1 MHVQRCV
8 LHDTHLWPE
17 EFPDLSFSRI
27 IKFRSPHARES
38 GYVGFLFWNENF
50 SEARTWELRLMRV
63 ATLPEIEERHTRE
76 AIEAEIVRFE
86 EKAQQL
92 QSGALTAE
100 QFRPFRLKHG
110 TYGQRQ
116 PGFQMLRVKIAAGV
130 LKPAQLRVLAEI
142 ADEYSTGRGHLT
154 TRENIQF
161 HFVKLENVG
170 AAMRLL
176 AHAGLTTREACGNT
190 VRNVTACPVAGICP
204 GEAFDVTP
212 YALGVS
218 RYLLRH
224 PDFHDLPRKFK
235 IAFSGC
241 ENDGDCAVAGIH
253 DVGLIARVRGSNGT
267 SRRGFKVL
275 VGGGLGSLPT
285 EAAVLADF
293 LPEEELLPTIEA
305 ILRVF
310 TETGNRKN
318 KLLARLK
325 YVLRAK
331 GIEEFRRLV
340 AEKRKV
346 SQAPA
351 EVFTVPTPIK
361 PSLVTIAPA
370 PLSFSAA
377 GTQNDPEYDRWAEHN
392 LMFQRQAGYGAVWV
406 KLSAGTFYSNQMRGL
421 ADVLEKNEL
430 SGVRIAVNQD
440 LVIPWVPFDRVRTI
454 YDGLGALDLAT
465 PGARTISDVTGCPG
479 ATTCNLGIT
488 RSLTLA
494 EVLSRELDGYTDPE
508 IQKLRIKISGCPNS
522 CGHHHIAD
530 IGFYGNVRKVGEQQ
544 APYYQLLL
552 GGRVNADGVRFAR
565 QIMAVP
571 ARPIPAI
578 IRELLAFYQSD
589 RQRAETFSA
598 WVSRTPDKAIRERL
612 LPLAEVT
619 TTTEDL
625 FVDWGD
631 TETYSLK
638 LGRGECVA

>member
-1 MHVQRCV
+1 M
-8 LHDTHLWPE
+8 
-17 EFPDLSFSRI
+17 S
-27 IKFRSPHARES
+27 
-38 GYVGFLFWNENF
+38 
-50 SEARTWELRLMRV
+50 V
-63 ATLPEIEERHTRE
+63 AAISEIEERHSRE

-86 EKAQQL
+86 ERIQQL
-92 QSGALTAE
+92 QSGAITAE

-116 PGFQMLRVKIAAGV
+116 PGFQMLRVKVAAGV
-130 LKPAQLRVLAEI
+130 LTGKQLRMLAEI
-142 ADEYSTGRGHLT
+142 ADKYSTGRGHLT
-154 TRENIQF
+154 TRENVQF

-176 AHAGLTTREACGNT
+176 ADAGLTTREACGNT
-190 VRNVTACPVAGICP
+190 VRNVTSCPVAGICP

-241 ENDGDCAVAGIH
+241 EDDGACAVAGIH
-253 DVGLIARVRGSNGT
+253 DVGLIAQVRGSNGT
-267 SRRGFKVL
+267 AHRGFKVL

-285 EAAVLADF
+285 EAAVLSDF

-305 ILRVF
+305 VLRVF

-351 EVFTVPTPIK
+351 EKFVVPSPIQ
-361 PSLVTIAPA
+361 PSLVTIAPL
-370 PLSFSAA
+370 PLSSAA
-377 GTQNDPEYDRWAEHN
+377 EETQSYPEYDRWAGHN
-392 LMFQRQAGYGAVWV
+392 LMSQRQAGYGAIWI
-406 KLSAGTFYSNQMRGL
+406 KLPAGTFHSHQMRGL
-421 ADVLEKNEL
+421 ADVLDRNEL
-430 SGVRIAVNQD
+430 TGVRIAVNQD
-440 LVIPWVPFDRVRTI
+440 LVIPWVPFDRVRAI
-454 YDGLGALDLAT
+454 YDELRGLELAT

-494 EVLSRELDGYTDPE
+494 DVLSRELEGYSDPE

-530 IGFYGNVRKVGEQQ
+530 IGFYGNVRKIGDQQ

-578 IRELLAFYQSD
+578 IRELLNFYQTD
-589 RQRAETFSA
+589 RRPGEPFTA
-598 WVSRTPDKAIRERL
+598 WVSRTPDSSIKDRL

-619 TTTEDL
+619 ATTEDL

-631 TETYSLK
+631 TEIYSLK

>member
-1 MHVQRCV
+1 M
-8 LHDTHLWPE
+8 
-17 EFPDLSFSRI
+17 S
-27 IKFRSPHARES
+27 
-38 GYVGFLFWNENF
+38 
-50 SEARTWELRLMRV
+50 V
-63 ATLPEIEERHTRE
+63 AALTEVDERHSRE
-76 AIEAEIVRFE
+76 AIEAEIMRFE
-86 EKAQQL
+86 ERAQQL
-92 QSGALTAE
+92 QSGAITAE

-130 LKPAQLRVLAEI
+130 LTPAQLRVLADI
-142 ADEYSTGRGHLT
+142 ADNYSTGRGHLT
-154 TRENIQF
+154 TRENVQF

-170 AAMRLL
+170 SAMRLL
-176 AHAGLTTREACGNT
+176 ADAGLTTREACGNT

-241 ENDGDCAVAGIH
+241 EDDGACAVAGIH
-253 DVGLIARVRGSNGT
+253 DVGLIAQVRGNNGT

-285 EAAVLADF
+285 EAAVLTDF

-305 ILRVF
+305 VLRVF

-318 KLLARLK
+318 KLMARLK
-325 YVLRAK
+325 FVLRAK

-351 EVFTVPTPIK
+351 ETFVVPSPIR
-361 PSLVTIAPA
+361 PSLVTIAPT
-370 PLSFSAA
+370 PLLSGGAE
-377 GTQNDPEYDRWAEHN
+377 TQNDPEYDRWAEHN
-392 LMFQRQAGYGAVWV
+392 LMSQRQAGYGAVWI
-406 KLSAGTFYSNQMRGL
+406 KLPAGTFHSNQMRGL
-421 ADVLEKNEL
+421 ADALKKNEL

-440 LVIPWVPFDRVRTI
+440 LVIPWVPFDRVRAV
-454 YDGLGALDLAT
+454 YDELRGLDLAI

-494 EVLSRELDGYTDPE
+494 DVLSRELDGYTDPE

-530 IGFYGNVRKVGEQQ
+530 IGFYGNVRKVDEQQ

-565 QIMAVP
+565 QIMSVP

-578 IRELLAFYQSD
+578 IRELLAFYQTD
-589 RQRAETFSA
+589 RQPAETFST
-598 WVSRTPDKAIRERL
+598 WVSRTPDKAIKDRL

-619 TTTEDL
+619 ATTEDL

>member
-1 MHVQRCV
+1 LFLVATV
-8 LHDTHLWPE
+8 LPN
-17 EFPDLSFSRI
+17 
-27 IKFRSPHARES
+27 AES
-38 GYVGFLFWNENF
+38 GA
-50 SEARTWELRLMRV
+50 EAMPVVTPVEV
-63 ATLPEIEERHTRE
+63 EERHSRE

-86 EKAQQL
+86 EKVQEL
-92 QSGALTAE
+92 RSGAITDQ

-130 LKPAQLRVLAEI
+130 LTAPQLRVLAHI
-142 ADEYSTGRGHLT
+142 GDEYSTGRGHLT

-161 HFVKLENVG
+161 HFVKLENVP

-176 AHAGLTTREACGNT
+176 ADSGLTTREACGNT
-190 VRNVTACPVAGICP
+190 VRNVTACPISGVCAT
-204 GEAFDVTP
+204 EAFDVTP

-253 DVGLIARVRGSNGT
+253 DVGLIAQVRSENGT
-267 SRRGFKVL
+267 ARRGFKVL

-285 EAAVLADF
+285 EAAVLSEF
-293 LPEEELLPTIEA
+293 LPEEELLPAIEA

-318 KLLARLK
+318 KFKARLK
-325 YVLRAK
+325 FVLRDK
-331 GIEEFRRLV
+331 GIVELRRLV

-351 EVFTVPTPIK
+351 ETFVVPTPIQ
-361 PSLVTIAPA
+361 PALVTIATI
-370 PLSFSAA
+370 PLSASP
-377 GTQNDPEYDRWAEHN
+377 NEPKEDPEYDRWAETN
-392 LMFQRQAGYGAVWV
+392 LTPQRQAGYGAIWV
-406 KLSAGTFYSNQMRGL
+406 KLSAGTVYSNQLRSL
-421 ADVLEKNEL
+421 AELLEKNEL
-430 SGVRIAVNQD
+430 KGARLAVNQN
-440 LVIPWVPFDRVRTI
+440 LVIPWVPFDRVRAI
-454 YDGLGALDLAT
+454 YDGLRALDMAT
-465 PGARTISDVTGCPG
+465 PGARTISDATGCPG

-494 EVLSRELDGYTDPE
+494 EVLSRELAGETDPE
-508 IQKLRIKISGCPNS
+508 IQKIRIKISGCPNS

-530 IGFYGNVRKVGEQQ
+530 IGFYGNARKIGEQQ

-552 GGRVNADGVRFAR
+552 GGKVDASGVRFGR
-565 QIMAVP
+565 QVMPVP
-571 ARPIPAI
+571 AKPIPAI
-578 IRELLAFYQSD
+578 IRELLAFYKFD
-589 RQRAETFSA
+589 RQPAEPFPA
-598 WVSRTPDKAIRERL
+598 WVARTPDADIIARIR
-612 LPLAEVT
+612 PLTDVT
-619 TTTEDL
+619 NASEDL
-625 FVDWGD
+625 FMDWGD

>member
-1 MHVQRCV
+1 MSV
-8 LHDTHLWPE
+8 T
-17 EFPDLSFSRI
+17 
-27 IKFRSPHARES
+27 
-38 GYVGFLFWNENF
+38 
-50 SEARTWELRLMRV
+50 ELTAIAEV
-63 ATLPEIEERHTRE
+63 EERHSRE
-76 AIEAEIVRFE
+76 AIEAEIARFE
-86 EKAQQL
+86 ERVQQL
-92 QSGALTAE
+92 QSGAITAE
-100 QFRPFRLKHG
+100 QFRPFRLKYG

-130 LKPAQLRVLAEI
+130 LKPAQLRVLANI

-154 TRENIQF
+154 TRENVQF

-176 AHAGLTTREACGNT
+176 ADAGLTTREACGNT

-241 ENDGDCAVAGIH
+241 EDDGACAVAGIH
-253 DVGLIARVRGSNGT
+253 DVGLIAQVRGNNGT

-285 EAAVLADF
+285 EAAVLTDF

-305 ILRVF
+305 VLRVF

-351 EVFTVPTPIK
+351 EVFTVPTPIR
-361 PSLVTIAPA
+361 PALVTIAAA
-370 PLSFSAA
+370 PLSSA
-377 GTQNDPEYDRWAEHN
+377 TETPNDTEYDRWAEHN
-392 LMFQRQAGYGAVWV
+392 LMSQRQTGYGAVWI
-406 KLSAGTFYSNQMRGL
+406 KLPAGTFHSKQMRGL

-430 SGVRIAVNQD
+430 TGARIAVNQD
-440 LVIPWVPFDRVRTI
+440 LVIPWVPFDRVRAI
-454 YDGLGALDLAT
+454 YDQLGTRDLAT

-494 EVLSRELDGYTDPE
+494 DVLSRELDGYSDPE

-552 GGRVNADGVRFAR
+552 GGKVNADGVRFGR
-565 QIMAVP
+565 QIMSVP

-578 IRELLAFYQSD
+578 IRDLLSFYQAD
-589 RQRAETFSA
+589 RQPAETFSA
-598 WVSRTPDKAIRERL
+598 WVTRTPDATIKERL
-612 LPLAEVT
+612 RPLAEVNSA
-619 TTTEDL
+619 TEDL

>member
-1 MHVQRCV
+1 M
-8 LHDTHLWPE
+8 
-17 EFPDLSFSRI
+17 S
-27 IKFRSPHARES
+27 
-38 GYVGFLFWNENF
+38 
-50 SEARTWELRLMRV
+50 V
-63 ATLPEIEERHTRE
+63 ATLSEVEERHSRE
-76 AIEAEIVRFE
+76 AIEREIVRFE
-86 EKAQQL
+86 ERIREL
-92 QSGALTAE
+92 QSGTITPE

-130 LKPAQLRVLAEI
+130 LRPAQLRVLADI

-154 TRENIQF
+154 TRENVQF

-176 AHAGLTTREACGNT
+176 ADAGLTTREACGNT

-253 DVGLIARVRGSNGT
+253 DVGLIAQVRGSNGT
-267 SRRGFKVL
+267 PHRGFKVL

-285 EAAVLADF
+285 TAAVLSDF

-325 YVLRAK
+325 FVLRAK

-340 AEKRKV
+340 TEKRKV
-346 SQAPA
+346 SEAPA
-351 EVFTVPTPIK
+351 ETLAVPSPIK
-361 PSLVTIAPA
+361 PSLVTIAPT
-370 PLSFSAA
+370 PRSFSAA
-377 GTQNDPEYDRWAEHN
+377 EPQSDPEYDRWAGHN

-406 KLSAGTFYSNQMRGL
+406 KLPAGTFYSNQMRGL
-421 ADVLEKNEL
+421 ANVLEKNEL
-430 SGVRIAVNQD
+430 TGVRIAVNQD
-440 LVIPWVPFDRVRTI
+440 LVIPWVPFDRVRAI
-454 YDGLGALDLAT
+454 YNGLRTLDLAT
-465 PGARTISDVTGCPG
+465 AGARTISDVTGCPG

-494 EVLSRELDGYTDPE
+494 DVLSRELNGYTDPE

-552 GGRVNADGVRFAR
+552 GGKVNADGVRFAR

-571 ARPIPAI
+571 ARPIPTI
-578 IRELLAFYQSD
+578 IRELLAFYQQD
-589 RQRAETFSA
+589 RQAAAETFSA
-598 WVSRTPDKAIRERL
+598 WVARTPDKTIKDRL

-619 TTTEDL
+619 AASADF

-638 LGRGECVA
+638 LGRGECAA

>member
-1 MHVQRCV
+1 M
-8 LHDTHLWPE
+8 
-17 EFPDLSFSRI
+17 S
-27 IKFRSPHARES
+27 
-38 GYVGFLFWNENF
+38 
-50 SEARTWELRLMRV
+50 
-63 ATLPEIEERHTRE
+63 ATAVTALTEVEERHSRE

-86 EKAQQL
+86 ERAQQL
-92 QSGALTAE
+92 QNGAITAE

-130 LKPAQLRVLAEI
+130 LKPAQLRVLADI

-154 TRENIQF
+154 TRENVQF

-170 AAMRLL
+170 SAMRLL
-176 AHAGLTTREACGNT
+176 ADAGLTTREACGNT

-253 DVGLIARVRGSNGT
+253 DVGLIAQVRGNNGT
-267 SRRGFKVL
+267 ARRGFKVL

-285 EAAVLADF
+285 EAAVLTDF

-351 EVFTVPTPIK
+351 ETFTMPSPIR
-361 PSLVTIAPA
+361 PSLVTIAPT
-370 PLSFSAA
+370 PLSSVTAE
-377 GTQNDPEYDRWAEHN
+377 TPSDPEYERWAEHN
-392 LMFQRQAGYGAVWV
+392 LMSQRQTGYGAVWI
-406 KLSAGTFYSNQMRGL
+406 KLPAGTLHSNQMRGL

-440 LVIPWVPFDRVRTI
+440 LVIPWLPFDRVRAI
-454 YDGLGALDLAT
+454 YDELGALDLAT

-494 EVLSRELDGYTDPE
+494 DVLSRELDSYTDPE

-530 IGFYGNVRKVGEQQ
+530 IGFYGNVRKVGERQ

-552 GGRVNADGVRFAR
+552 GGRVNADGVRFGR
-565 QIMAVP
+565 QIMSVP

-578 IRELLAFYQSD
+578 IRGLLEFYQAD
-589 RQRAETFSA
+589 RQPREAFSSWIA
-598 WVSRTPDKAIRERL
+598 RTPDESIKARL
-612 LPLAEVT
+612 QTFADVNSDS
-619 TTTEDL
+619 EDI

>member
-1 MHVQRCV
+1 M
-8 LHDTHLWPE
+8 
-17 EFPDLSFSRI
+17 S
-27 IKFRSPHARES
+27 
-38 GYVGFLFWNENF
+38 
-50 SEARTWELRLMRV
+50 V
-63 ATLPEIEERHTRE
+63 AALTEVEERHSRE

-86 EKAQQL
+86 ERVQQL
-92 QSGALTAE
+92 QSGEITPE

-130 LKPAQLRVLAEI
+130 LKPEQLRVLAGI
-142 ADEYSTGRGHLT
+142 ADDYSTGRGHLT
-154 TRENIQF
+154 TRENVQF
-161 HFVKLENVG
+161 HFVKLENVP
-170 AAMRLL
+170 AAMRRL
-176 AHAGLTTREACGNT
+176 AAAGLTTREACGNT
-190 VRNVTACPVAGICP
+190 VRNVTACPVAGVCP

-241 ENDGDCAVAGIH
+241 EDDGNCAVAGIH
-253 DVGLIARVRGSNGT
+253 DVGLIAQVRGANGT
-267 SRRGFKVL
+267 AHRGFKVL

-305 ILRVF
+305 TLRVF

-377 GTQNDPEYDRWAEHN
+377 GTQNDPGYDRWAEHN

-406 KLSAGTFYSNQMRGL
+406 KLSAGTLRSNQMRDL
-421 ADVLEKNEL
+421 ADVLEKNKL
-430 SGVRIAVNQD
+430 TGVRIAVNQD
-440 LVIPWVPFDRVRTI
+440 LVIPWLPFDRVRAI
-454 YDGLGALDLAT
+454 YDGVRAFDLAT
-465 PGARTISDVTGCPG
+465 AGARSEERRVGKEC
-479 ATTCNLGIT
+479 
-488 RSLTLA
+488 RSRW
-494 EVLSRELDGYTDPE
+494 S
-508 IQKLRIKISGCPNS
+508 
-522 CGHHHIAD
+522 
-530 IGFYGNVRKVGEQQ
+530 
-544 APYYQLLL
+544 PYH
-552 GGRVNADGVRFAR
+552 
-565 QIMAVP
+565 
-571 ARPIPAI
+571 
-578 IRELLAFYQSD
+578 
-589 RQRAETFSA
+589 
-598 WVSRTPDKAIRERL
+598 
-612 LPLAEVT
+612 
-619 TTTEDL
+619 
-625 FVDWGD
+625 
-631 TETYSLK
+631 
-638 LGRGECVA
+638 

>member
-1 MHVQRCV
+1 
-8 LHDTHLWPE
+8 
-17 EFPDLSFSRI
+17 
-27 IKFRSPHARES
+27 
-38 GYVGFLFWNENF
+38 
-50 SEARTWELRLMRV
+50 
-63 ATLPEIEERHTRE
+63 
-76 AIEAEIVRFE
+76 
-86 EKAQQL
+86 
-92 QSGALTAE
+92 
-100 QFRPFRLKHG
+100 
-110 TYGQRQ
+110 
-116 PGFQMLRVKIAAGV
+116 
-130 LKPAQLRVLAEI
+130 
-142 ADEYSTGRGHLT
+142 
-154 TRENIQF
+154 
-161 HFVKLENVG
+161 
-170 AAMRLL
+170 MRLL
-176 AHAGLTTREACGNT
+176 ADACLTTREACGNT

-253 DVGLIARVRGSNGT
+253 DIGLIAQVRGANGT
-267 SRRGFKVL
+267 AHRGFKVL

-285 EAAVLADF
+285 EAAVLAEF
-293 LPEEELLPTIEA
+293 LPEEELLPTVEA

-351 EVFTVPTPIK
+351 EVFTVPSPIQ
-361 PSLVTIAPA
+361 PALVTIASA
-370 PLSFSAA
+370 PLSPVTRDAA
-377 GTQNDPEYDRWAEHN
+377 TDTEYDRWAEHN
-392 LMFQRQAGYGAVWV
+392 LMSQRQAGYGAMWV
-406 KLSAGTFYSNQMRGL
+406 KLPAGTLHSNQMRGL
-421 ADVLEKNEL
+421 ADILEKNEL
-430 SGVRIAVNQD
+430 TGVRIAVNQD
-440 LVIPWVPFDRVRTI
+440 LVIPWVPFDRVRAV
-454 YDGLGALDLAT
+454 YDGLRTLDLAT

-494 EVLSRELDGYTDPE
+494 EVLSRELNGYDDPE

-530 IGFYGNVRKVGEQQ
+530 IGFYGNVRKINEQQ

-552 GGRVNADGVRFAR
+552 GGKVDVSGVRFAR

-571 ARPIPAI
+571 ARPIPTI
-578 IRELLAFYQSD
+578 LRELLAFYQQD
-589 RQRAETFSA
+589 RQQKETFSA
-598 WVSRTPDKAIRERL
+598 WVARTPDEAITDRL
-612 LPLAEVT
+612 QPFVDVSSAS
-619 TTTEDL
+619 EDL

>member
-1 MHVQRCV
+1 MNGAALTEV
-8 LHDTHLWPE
+8 
-17 EFPDLSFSRI
+17 
-27 IKFRSPHARES
+27 
-38 GYVGFLFWNENF
+38 
-50 SEARTWELRLMRV
+50 
-63 ATLPEIEERHTRE
+63 EERHSRE

-86 EKAQQL
+86 ERIQQL
-92 QSGALTAE
+92 QSGAITPE

-130 LKPAQLRVLAEI
+130 LTPAQLRVLAII

-154 TRENIQF
+154 TRENVQF

-170 AAMRLL
+170 ATMRLL
-176 AHAGLTTREACGNT
+176 ADAGLTTREACGNT
-190 VRNVTACPVAGICP
+190 VRNVTGCPMAGICP

-253 DVGLIARVRGSNGT
+253 DVGLIAQVRGTNGT
-267 SRRGFKVL
+267 AHRGFKVL

-305 ILRVF
+305 VLRVF
-310 TETGNRKN
+310 SETGNRKN
-318 KLLARLK
+318 KLLARMK
-325 YVLRAK
+325 FVLRAK

-351 EVFTVPTPIK
+351 ETFTVPSPIQ
-361 PSLVTIAPA
+361 PSLVTIASA
-370 PLSFSAA
+370 PLSSSAA
-377 GTQNDPEYDRWAEHN
+377 EPKTDPEYDRWAEHN
-392 LMFQRQAGYGAVWV
+392 LMFQRQDGYGAVWV
-406 KLSAGTFYSNQMRGL
+406 KLPAGTLHSNQMRGL
-421 ADVLEKNEL
+421 ADVLEKHKL
-430 SGVRIAVNQD
+430 TGVRIAVNQD
-440 LVIPWVPFDRVRTI
+440 LVIPWVPFDRVRAI
-454 YDGLGALDLAT
+454 YDELRAMDLVT

-494 EVLSRELDGYTDPE
+494 DVLSRELNDYTDPE

-530 IGFYGNVRKVGEQQ
+530 IGFYGNVRKIGEQQ

-552 GGRVNADGVRFAR
+552 GGKVNADGVRFGR
-565 QIMAVP
+565 QIMSVP

-578 IRELLAFYQSD
+578 IRELLAFYQTD
-589 RQRAETFSA
+589 RQPAETFSA
-598 WVSRTPDKAIRERL
+598 WVARTPDKTIKDRL
-612 LPLAEVT
+612 LPLTEVT
-619 TTTEDL
+619 AATEDL
-625 FVDWGD
+625 FMDWGD

-638 LGRGECVA
+638 LGRGECAA

>member
-1 MHVQRCV
+1 
-8 LHDTHLWPE
+8 
-17 EFPDLSFSRI
+17 
-27 IKFRSPHARES
+27 
-38 GYVGFLFWNENF
+38 
-50 SEARTWELRLMRV
+50 MRV
-63 ATLPEIEERHTRE
+63 TALTGIAEVEERHSRE

-86 EKAQQL
+86 ERVHQL
-92 QSGALTAE
+92 QSGAITAE

-130 LKPAQLRVLAEI
+130 LKPAQLRVLADI

-154 TRENIQF
+154 TRENVQF

-176 AHAGLTTREACGNT
+176 ADAGLTTREACGNT
-190 VRNVTACPVAGICP
+190 VRNVTSCPVAGICP

-241 ENDGDCAVAGIH
+241 EDDGACAVAGIH
-253 DVGLIARVRGSNGT
+253 DVGLIAQVRGNNGT

-285 EAAVLADF
+285 EAAVLTDF
-293 LPEEELLPTIEA
+293 LPEEELLPIIEA

-346 SQAPA
+346 SQVPA
-351 EVFTVPTPIK
+351 EVFTVPTPIR
-361 PSLVTIAPA
+361 PALVTIAPM
-370 PLSFSAA
+370 PLSSA
-377 GTQNDPEYDRWAEHN
+377 TETPNDPEYDRWAEHN
-392 LMFQRQAGYGAVWV
+392 LMSQRQTGYGAVWI
-406 KLSAGTFYSNQMRGL
+406 KLPAGTFHSNQMRGL
-421 ADVLEKNEL
+421 ADVLEKNGL
-430 SGVRIAVNQD
+430 TGVRIAVNQD
-440 LVIPWVPFDRVRTI
+440 LVIPWVPFDRARAI
-454 YDGLGALDLAT
+454 YDQLGARGLAT
-465 PGARTISDVTGCPG
+465 PGARTVSDVTGCPG

-494 EVLSRELDGYTDPE
+494 DVLSRELDGYTDPE

-552 GGRVNADGVRFAR
+552 GGKVSAGGVRFGR
-565 QIMAVP
+565 QIMSVP

-578 IRELLAFYQSD
+578 IRELLAFYQTN
-589 RQRAETFSA
+589 RQPAETFSA
-598 WVSRTPDKAIRERL
+598 WVTRTPDATIKERL
-612 LPLAEVT
+612 RPLAEVSSA
-619 TTTEDL
+619 TEDL

>member
-1 MHVQRCV
+1 M
-8 LHDTHLWPE
+8 
-17 EFPDLSFSRI
+17 
-27 IKFRSPHARES
+27 A
-38 GYVGFLFWNENF
+38 
-50 SEARTWELRLMRV
+50 V
-63 ATLPEIEERHTRE
+63 ATLPEVEERHSRE
-76 AIEAEIVRFE
+76 AIEAEISRFE
-86 EKAQQL
+86 ERVQQL
-92 QSGALTAE
+92 QSGAITAE

-116 PGFQMLRVKIAAGV
+116 PGFQMLRVKVAAGV
-130 LKPAQLRVLAEI
+130 LKSDQLRVLADL

-154 TRENIQF
+154 TRENVQF
-161 HFVKLENVG
+161 HFVKLEKV
-170 AAMRLL
+170 ATAMRVL
-176 AHAGLTTREACGNT
+176 ADAGLTTREACGNT
-190 VRNVTACPVAGICP
+190 VRNVTACPVAGVCP

-253 DVGLIARVRGSNGT
+253 DVGLIAQVRGTNGT

-285 EAAVLADF
+285 ESAVLTEF

-305 ILRVF
+305 VLRVF

-346 SQAPA
+346 STAPA
-351 EVFTVPTPIK
+351 EKFVVPSPIQ

-370 PLSFSAA
+370 PLSVSAVDSRL
-377 GTQNDPEYDRWAEHN
+377 DPEYDRWTESN
-392 LMFQRQAGYGAVWV
+392 LMSQRQAGYGAIWI
-406 KLSAGTFYSNQMRGL
+406 KLPAGTFYSNQMRGL
-421 ADVLEKNEL
+421 ADVLEANEL
-430 SGVRIAVNQD
+430 RGVRIAVNQD
-440 LVIPWVPFDRVRTI
+440 LVIPWVPFDRVRAI
-454 YDGLGALDLAT
+454 YDELRALDLAT

-494 EVLSRELDGYTDPE
+494 EVLARELNGYTDPE

-530 IGFYGNVRKVGEQQ
+530 IGFYGNVRKIGEQQ

-552 GGRVNADGVRFAR
+552 GGKVDATGVRFAR

-578 IRELLAFYQSD
+578 IRELLSFYQHD
-589 RQRAETFSA
+589 RRAAETFSD
-598 WVSRTPDKAIRERL
+598 WVGRTPDKAISARL
-612 LPLAEVT
+612 QPFADVNVNS
-619 TTTEDL
+619 EDI

>member
-1 MHVQRCV
+1 MNGAALTEV
-8 LHDTHLWPE
+8 
-17 EFPDLSFSRI
+17 
-27 IKFRSPHARES
+27 
-38 GYVGFLFWNENF
+38 
-50 SEARTWELRLMRV
+50 
-63 ATLPEIEERHTRE
+63 EERHSRE

-86 EKAQQL
+86 ERIREL
-92 QSGALTAE
+92 QSGAITAE

-130 LKPAQLRVLAEI
+130 LTPAQLRALAII

-154 TRENIQF
+154 TRENVQF

-170 AAMRLL
+170 ASVRLL
-176 AHAGLTTREACGNT
+176 ADAGLTTREACGNT

-253 DVGLIARVRGSNGT
+253 DVGLIAQVRGVNGT
-267 SRRGFKVL
+267 SHRGFKVL

-285 EAAVLADF
+285 EAAVLTDF

-305 ILRVF
+305 VLRVF

-318 KLLARLK
+318 KLMARLK
-325 YVLRAK
+325 FVLRAK

-340 AEKRKV
+340 AEKRKI

-351 EVFTVPTPIK
+351 ETFAVPSPIQ
-361 PSLVTIAPA
+361 PALVTIAP
-370 PLSFSAA
+370 LSSSPAE
-377 GTQNDPEYDRWAEHN
+377 TQTDPEYDRWAEHN
-392 LMFQRQAGYGAVWV
+392 LMFQRQAGYGAVWIKV
-406 KLSAGTFYSNQMRGL
+406 SAGTLHSNQMRGL
-421 ADVLEKNEL
+421 ADVLEKNKL
-430 SGVRIAVNQD
+430 TGVRIAVNQD
-440 LVIPWVPFDRVRTI
+440 LVIPWVPFDRARVI
-454 YDGLGALDLAT
+454 YDELRALDLAT
-465 PGARTISDVTGCPG
+465 AGARTISDVTGCPG

-494 EVLSRELDGYTDPE
+494 EVLSRELNDYTDPE

-530 IGFYGNVRKVGEQQ
+530 IGFYGNVRKVGDQQ

-552 GGRVNADGVRFAR
+552 GGKVNADGVRFGR
-565 QIMAVP
+565 QIMSVP

-578 IRELLAFYQSD
+578 IRELLAFYQTD
-589 RQRAETFSA
+589 RQPAETFSG
-598 WVSRTPDKAIRERL
+598 WVTRTPDKTIKERL

-619 TTTEDL
+619 ATSEDI

>member
-1 MHVQRCV
+1 M
-8 LHDTHLWPE
+8 
-17 EFPDLSFSRI
+17 S
-27 IKFRSPHARES
+27 
-38 GYVGFLFWNENF
+38 
-50 SEARTWELRLMRV
+50 V
-63 ATLPEIEERHTRE
+63 AALTEVEERHSRE

-86 EKAQQL
+86 ERIQQL
-92 QSGALTAE
+92 QSGAITAD

-116 PGFQMLRVKIAAGV
+116 PGFQMLRIKIAAGV
-130 LKPAQLRVLAEI
+130 LKPAQLRVLAHI

-154 TRENIQF
+154 TRENVQF

-176 AHAGLTTREACGNT
+176 ADAGLTTREACGNT

-253 DVGLIARVRGSNGT
+253 DVGLIAQVRGSNGT
-267 SRRGFKVL
+267 SHRGFKVL

-285 EAAVLADF
+285 EAAVLTDF

-310 TETGNRKN
+310 SETGNRKN
-318 KLLARLK
+318 KLMARLK
-325 YVLRAK
+325 FVLRAK
-331 GIEEFRRLV
+331 GIEELRRLV

-351 EVFTVPTPIK
+351 ETFVVPSPIQ

-370 PLSFSAA
+370 PLTSPATD
-377 GTQNDPEYDRWAEHN
+377 TQNDPEYDRWAEHN
-392 LMFQRQAGYGAVWV
+392 LMSQRQAGYGAVWL
-406 KLSAGTFYSNQMRGL
+406 KLSAGTLHSNQMRGL
-421 ADVLEKNEL
+421 ADVLERNDL
-430 SGVRIAVNQD
+430 TGVRIAVNQD
-440 LVIPWVPFDRVRTI
+440 LVIPWVPFDRVRAI
-454 YDGLGALDLAT
+454 YDELGALELAT

-530 IGFYGNVRKVGEQQ
+530 IGFYGNVRKVGGQQ

-552 GGRVNADGVRFAR
+552 GGKVKADGVRFAR
-565 QIMAVP
+565 QIIAVP

-578 IRELLAFYQSD
+578 IRELLAFYQTD
-589 RQRAETFSA
+589 RQPAETFSA
-598 WVSRTPDKAIRERL
+598 WVSRTPDKAIKARL
-612 LPLAEVT
+612 VPLAEVT
-619 TTTEDL
+619 VTTEDL

-631 TETYSLK
+631 TETYTLK

>member
-1 MHVQRCV
+1 
-8 LHDTHLWPE
+8 
-17 EFPDLSFSRI
+17 
-27 IKFRSPHARES
+27 
-38 GYVGFLFWNENF
+38 
-50 SEARTWELRLMRV
+50 
-63 ATLPEIEERHTRE
+63 
-76 AIEAEIVRFE
+76 
-86 EKAQQL
+86 
-92 QSGALTAE
+92 
-100 QFRPFRLKHG
+100 
-110 TYGQRQ
+110 
-116 PGFQMLRVKIAAGV
+116 
-130 LKPAQLRVLAEI
+130 
-142 ADEYSTGRGHLT
+142 
-154 TRENIQF
+154 
-161 HFVKLENVG
+161 
-170 AAMRLL
+170 MRLL
-176 AHAGLTTREACGNT
+176 ADAGLTTLEACGNT

-253 DVGLIARVRGSNGT
+253 DVGLIAQVRGSNGT

-275 VGGGLGSLPT
+275 IGGGLGSLPT
-285 EAAVLADF
+285 EAAVLHEF

-305 ILRVF
+305 VLRVF

-340 AEKRKV
+340 AEKRKL

-351 EVFTVPTPIK
+351 EVFAVPSPIQ
-361 PSLVTIAPA
+361 PSLVTIAPI
-370 PLSFSAA
+370 PLSSSAVE
-377 GTQNDPEYDRWAEHN
+377 TQVDPEYDRWAEHN
-392 LMFQRQAGYGAVWV
+392 LMFQRQAGYGGVWV
-406 KLSAGTFYSNQMRGL
+406 KLSAGTLHSSQMRGL

-430 SGVRIAVNQD
+430 TGVRIAVNQD
-440 LVIPWVPFDRVRTI
+440 LVIPWAPFDRVRSI
-454 YDGLGALDLAT
+454 YQGLREFDLAT
-465 PGARTISDVTGCPG
+465 AGARTISDVTGCPG

-494 EVLSRELDGYTDPE
+494 EVLSRELNDYTDPE

-530 IGFYGNVRKVGEQQ
+530 IGFYGNVRKIGEQQ
-544 APYYQLLL
+544 APYYQMLL
-552 GGRVNADGVRFAR
+552 GGKVDADGVRFGR
-565 QIMAVP
+565 QILSVP
-571 ARPIPAI
+571 ARPIPSI
-578 IRELLAFYQSD
+578 IRGLLSFYQAN
-589 RQRAETFSA
+589 RAAGESFSA
-598 WVSRTPDKAIRERL
+598 WATRTPDETLKQKL
-612 LPLAEVT
+612 QPFAEVT
-619 TTTEDL
+619 SDSEEI

>member
-1 MHVQRCV
+1 M
-8 LHDTHLWPE
+8 
-17 EFPDLSFSRI
+17 
-27 IKFRSPHARES
+27 
-38 GYVGFLFWNENF
+38 N
-50 SEARTWELRLMRV
+50 V
-63 ATLPEIEERHTRE
+63 AALTEVEERHSRE

-86 EKAQQL
+86 ERIREL
-92 QSGALTAE
+92 QSGVITAE

-116 PGFQMLRVKIAAGV
+116 PDFQMLRVKIAAGV
-130 LKPAQLRVLAEI
+130 LTPAQLRVLAGI

-154 TRENIQF
+154 TRENVQF

-176 AHAGLTTREACGNT
+176 ADAGLTTREACGNT
-190 VRNVTACPVAGICP
+190 VRNVTGCPLAGICP

-212 YALGVS
+212 HALGVS

-253 DVGLIARVRGSNGT
+253 DVGLIAQVRGSNGT
-267 SRRGFKVL
+267 SHRGFKVL

-285 EAAVLADF
+285 EAAVLHDF

-305 ILRVF
+305 VLRVF
-310 TETGNRKN
+310 NETGNRKN
-318 KLLARLK
+318 KLKARLK
-325 YVLRAK
+325 FVLREK
-331 GIEEFRRLV
+331 GIEELRRLV

-351 EVFTVPTPIK
+351 EAFTVPSPIK
-361 PSLVTIAPA
+361 PALVTIAPT
-370 PLSFSAA
+370 PLSSSMKEA
-377 GTQNDPEYDRWAEHN
+377 QSDPEYDRWAEHN
-392 LMFQRQAGYGAVWV
+392 LMSQRQAGYGTVWI
-406 KLSAGTFYSNQMRGL
+406 KLPAGTFHSNQMRGL

-430 SGVRIAVNQD
+430 AGVRIAVNQD
-440 LVIPWVPFDRVRTI
+440 LVVPWVPFDRVRAV
-454 YDGLGALDLAT
+454 YDALLALDLAA

-494 EVLSRELDGYTDPE
+494 DELSRELNGYNDPE

-530 IGFYGNVRKVGEQQ
+530 IGFYGNVRKIGDQQ

-552 GGRVNADGVRFAR
+552 GGKVNADGVRFGR
-565 QIMAVP
+565 QILSVP
-571 ARPIPAI
+571 ARPIPGI
-578 IRELLAFYQSD
+578 IRELLSFYQQD
-589 RQRAETFSA
+589 RQRGETFSS
-598 WVSRTPDKAIRERL
+598 WVTRTPDKAITERL
-612 LPLAEVT
+612 RPLVDVSKAP
-619 TTTEDL
+619 EDL

>member
-1 MHVQRCV
+1 MSV
-8 LHDTHLWPE
+8 T
-17 EFPDLSFSRI
+17 
-27 IKFRSPHARES
+27 
-38 GYVGFLFWNENF
+38 
-50 SEARTWELRLMRV
+50 ELTAIAEV
-63 ATLPEIEERHTRE
+63 EDRHSRE
-76 AIEAEIVRFE
+76 AIEAEIARFE
-86 EKAQQL
+86 ERVQQL
-92 QSGALTAE
+92 QSGAITAE
-100 QFRPFRLKHG
+100 QFRPFRQKHG

-130 LKPAQLRVLAEI
+130 LKPAQLRVLADI

-154 TRENIQF
+154 TRENVQF
-161 HFVKLENVG
+161 HFVKLENVA

-176 AHAGLTTREACGNT
+176 ADAGLTTREACGNT

-241 ENDGDCAVAGIH
+241 EDDGACAVAGIH
-253 DVGLIARVRGSNGT
+253 DVGLIAQVRGNNGT

-285 EAAVLADF
+285 EAAVLTDF

-305 ILRVF
+305 VLRVF

-340 AEKRKV
+340 AEKREV

-351 EVFTVPTPIK
+351 EVFTVPTPIR
-361 PSLVTIAPA
+361 PALVTIAAA
-370 PLSFSAA
+370 PLSSATE
-377 GTQNDPEYDRWAEHN
+377 TQNDPEYDRWAEHN
-392 LMFQRQAGYGAVWV
+392 LMSQRQTGYGAVWI
-406 KLSAGTFYSNQMRGL
+406 KLPAGTFHSNQMRGL

-430 SGVRIAVNQD
+430 TGVRIAVNQD
-440 LVIPWVPFDRVRTI
+440 LVIPWVPFDRVRAI
-454 YDGLGALDLAT
+454 YDQLGTLDLAT

-494 EVLSRELDGYTDPE
+494 DVLSRELDGYSDPE

-544 APYYQLLL
+544 ALYYQLLL
-552 GGRVNADGVRFAR
+552 GGKVNADGVRFGR
-565 QIMAVP
+565 QIMSVP

-578 IRELLAFYQSD
+578 IRDLLSFYQAD
-589 RQRAETFSA
+589 RQPAETFSA
-598 WVSRTPDKAIRERL
+598 WVTRTPDATIKERL
-612 LPLAEVT
+612 RPLAEVNSA
-619 TTTEDL
+619 TEDL

>member
-1 MHVQRCV
+1 M
-8 LHDTHLWPE
+8 
-17 EFPDLSFSRI
+17 
-27 IKFRSPHARES
+27 
-38 GYVGFLFWNENF
+38 N
-50 SEARTWELRLMRV
+50 V
-63 ATLPEIEERHTRE
+63 AALTEVEERHSRE

-86 EKAQQL
+86 ERIREL
-92 QSGALTAE
+92 QSGAITAE

-130 LKPAQLRVLAEI
+130 LTPAQLRVLAGI

-154 TRENIQF
+154 TRENVQF

-176 AHAGLTTREACGNT
+176 ADAGLTTREACGNT
-190 VRNVTACPVAGICP
+190 VRNVTGCPLAGICP

-212 YALGVS
+212 HALGVS

-253 DVGLIARVRGSNGT
+253 DVGLIAQVRSTNGT
-267 SRRGFKVL
+267 SHRGFKVL

-285 EAAVLADF
+285 EAAVLHDF

-305 ILRVF
+305 VLRVF
-310 TETGNRKN
+310 NETGNRKN
-318 KLLARLK
+318 KLKARLK
-325 YVLRAK
+325 FVLREK
-331 GIEEFRRLV
+331 GIEELRCLV

-351 EVFTVPTPIK
+351 EAFTVPSPIK
-361 PSLVTIAPA
+361 PALVTIAPT
-370 PLSFSAA
+370 PLSPSMNEA
-377 GTQNDPEYDRWAEHN
+377 QSDSEYDRWAEHN
-392 LMFQRQAGYGAVWV
+392 LMSQRQAGYGTVWI
-406 KLSAGTFYSNQMRGL
+406 KLPAGTFHSNQMRGL

-430 SGVRIAVNQD
+430 TGVRIAVNQD
-440 LVIPWVPFDRVRTI
+440 LVVPWVPFDRVRAV
-454 YDGLGALDLAT
+454 YDALLALDLAA

-494 EVLSRELDGYTDPE
+494 DVLSRELNGYNDPE

-530 IGFYGNVRKVGEQQ
+530 IGFYGNVRKIGDQQ

-552 GGRVNADGVRFAR
+552 GGKVNADGVRFGR
-565 QIMAVP
+565 QILSVP
-571 ARPIPAI
+571 ARPIPGI
-578 IRELLAFYQSD
+578 IRELLSFYQQD
-589 RQRAETFSA
+589 RQQDETFSA
-598 WVSRTPDKAIRERL
+598 WVTRTPDKAITERL
-612 LPLAEVT
+612 RPLVDVSTAP
-619 TTTEDL
+619 EDL

>member
-1 MHVQRCV
+1 M
-8 LHDTHLWPE
+8 
-17 EFPDLSFSRI
+17 
-27 IKFRSPHARES
+27 
-38 GYVGFLFWNENF
+38 N
-50 SEARTWELRLMRV
+50 V
-63 ATLPEIEERHTRE
+63 AALTEVEERHSRE

-86 EKAQQL
+86 ERIREL
-92 QSGALTAE
+92 QSGVITAE

-116 PGFQMLRVKIAAGV
+116 PDFQMLRVKIAAGV
-130 LKPAQLRVLAEI
+130 LTPAQLRVLAGI

-154 TRENIQF
+154 TRENVQF

-176 AHAGLTTREACGNT
+176 ADAGLTTREACGNT
-190 VRNVTACPVAGICP
+190 VRNVTGCPLAGICP

-212 YALGVS
+212 HALGVS

-253 DVGLIARVRGSNGT
+253 DVGLIAQVRGSNGT
-267 SRRGFKVL
+267 SHRGFKVL

-285 EAAVLADF
+285 EAAVLHDF

-305 ILRVF
+305 VLRVF
-310 TETGNRKN
+310 NETGNRKN
-318 KLLARLK
+318 KLKARLK
-325 YVLRAK
+325 FVLREK
-331 GIEEFRRLV
+331 GIEELRRLV

-351 EVFTVPTPIK
+351 EAFTVPSPIK
-361 PSLVTIAPA
+361 PALVTIAPT
-370 PLSFSAA
+370 PLSTSMKEA
-377 GTQNDPEYDRWAEHN
+377 QSDPEYDRWAEHN
-392 LMFQRQAGYGAVWV
+392 LMSQRQAGYGTVWI
-406 KLSAGTFYSNQMRGL
+406 KLPAGTFHSNQMRGL

-430 SGVRIAVNQD
+430 AGVRIAVNQD
-440 LVIPWVPFDRVRTI
+440 LVVPWVPFDRVRAV
-454 YDGLGALDLAT
+454 YDALLALDLAA

-494 EVLSRELDGYTDPE
+494 DVLSRELNGYNDPE

-530 IGFYGNVRKVGEQQ
+530 IGFYGNVRKIGDQQ

-552 GGRVNADGVRFAR
+552 GGKVNADGVRFGR
-565 QIMAVP
+565 QILSVP
-571 ARPIPAI
+571 ARPIPGI
-578 IRELLAFYQSD
+578 IRELLSFYQQD
-589 RQRAETFSA
+589 RQRGETFSS
-598 WVSRTPDKAIRERL
+598 WVTRTPDKAITERL
-612 LPLAEVT
+612 RPLVDVSKAP
-619 TTTEDL
+619 EDL